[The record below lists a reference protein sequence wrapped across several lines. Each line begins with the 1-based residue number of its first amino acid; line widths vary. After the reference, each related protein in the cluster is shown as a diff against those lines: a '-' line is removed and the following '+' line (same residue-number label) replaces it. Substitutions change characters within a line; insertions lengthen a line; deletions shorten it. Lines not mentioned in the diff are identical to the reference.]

1 MQLDITKAFT
11 YILDDREWASKLAI
25 SAGIALASLVF
36 SIVLVGFSG
45 WALLL
50 GYLVE
55 LIRNLNANVPTPLP
69 RWDKFSDKLRRG
81 GNVLA
86 ALIVYN
92 LPLLLPTCCYI
103 TTSGFWGDN
112 FIGSAIGYLVMCCIL
127 PLVLAY
133 NLITWPMFALAIVRY
148 AEEDNIGVFF
158 QFGDLFSTVYRH
170 MSDTLQWAVF
180 MVIANIVLG
189 ILFVVP
195 CIGQAAA
202 PALAVP
208 IYGYLAS
215 QFANRIED
223 MPRPKR
229 KRPALR

>member
-1 MQLDITKAFT
+1 MDIGRAFT
-11 YILDDREWASKLAI
+11 YILDDREWTPKILI
-25 SAGIALASLVF
+25 SAGIALFSTFASVL
-36 SIVLVGFSG
+36 LVGLVG

-55 LIRNLNANVPTPLP
+55 LIHNLNTGLSTPLP
-69 RWDKFSDKLRRG
+69 RWTAFGEKLRKG

-92 LPLLLPTCCYI
+92 LPLALPICCYV
-103 TTSGFWGDN
+103 TTSSFWGDN
-112 FIGSAIGYLVMCCIL
+112 FIGSAIGYGVLCCVV
-127 PLVLAY
+127 PLLLIY

-158 QFGDLFSTVYRH
+158 QFGDLFSTNYRH
-170 MSDTLQWAVF
+170 LSDTLQWAFYMLV
-180 MVIANIVLG
+180 ANLILG
-189 ILFVVP
+189 ILFVIP
-195 CIGQAAA
+195 CIGQAVS

-208 IYGYLAS
+208 IYAYLAA
-215 QFANRIED
+215 QFAGRIED

-229 KRPALR
+229 KRPN

>member
-11 YILDDREWASKLAI
+11 YILDDREWASKLAV

-36 SIVLVGFSG
+36 SIVLVGLAG

-50 GYLVE
+50 GYMVE

-69 RWDKFSDKLRRG
+69 RWDNLGDKLRRG
-81 GNVLA
+81 GNVLT

-92 LPLLLPTCCYI
+92 LPLLLPLCCFL
-103 TTSGFWGDN
+103 TTSSFWGDN
-112 FIGSAIGYLVMCCIL
+112 FIGSAIGLGVIFCIV
-127 PLVLAY
+127 PLVFIY
-133 NLITWPMFALAIVRY
+133 NLITWPMFALGIVRY

-170 MSDTLQWAVF
+170 LGDTLQWAMF

-189 ILFVVP
+189 LLFVIP
-195 CIGQAAA
+195 CVGQAAA
-202 PALAVP
+202 PALAIP

-215 QFANRIED
+215 KFASRIED
-223 MPRPKR
+223 APRPKR
-229 KRPALR
+229 KRR

>member
-1 MQLDITKAFT
+1 MEFGRAFT
-11 YILDDREWASKLAI
+11 YILDDREWTPKLLI
-25 SAGIALASLVF
+25 TAGIALLSTFGSVL
-36 SIVLVGFSG
+36 LVGLLG

-55 LIRNLNANVPTPLP
+55 LIHNLNTGLQTPLP
-69 RWDKFSDKLRRG
+69 HWVGFTEKLRKG

-92 LPLLLPTCCYI
+92 LPLLIPICCYA
-103 TTSGFWGDN
+103 TTSSFWGDN
-112 FIGSAIGYLVMCCIL
+112 FIGSAIGYGVYCCIV
-127 PLVLAY
+127 PLILLY
-133 NLITWPMFALAIVRY
+133 NFITWPMVALAMVRY

-170 MSDTLQWAVF
+170 FNDTLQWIFF
-180 MVIANIVLG
+180 MMVVNFALA
-189 ILFVVP
+189 ILFVIP

-202 PALAVP
+202 PALAIPV
-208 IYGYLAS
+208 YAYFAS
-215 QFANRIED
+215 RYAVRIED

-229 KRPALR
+229 KYRV

>member
-1 MQLDITKAFT
+1 MDSSRAFT
-11 YILDDREWASKLAI
+11 YILDDREWAPKLLI
-25 SAGIALASLVF
+25 SAGIALVSVF
-36 SIVLVGFSG
+36 TSILLVGLVG

-55 LIRNLNANVPTPLP
+55 LIRSLNAGHPTPLP
-69 RWDKFSDKLRRG
+69 HWVNLSAKLRHG

-92 LPLLLPTCCYI
+92 LPLLIPACCYI
-103 TTSGFWGDN
+103 TTSSFWGDN
-112 FIGSAIGYLVMCCIL
+112 FIGSAIGFGVWCCIV
-127 PLVLAY
+127 PLILAY

-170 MSDTLQWAVF
+170 LTDTLQWALF
-180 MVIANIVLG
+180 TLIANGVLL
-189 ILFVVP
+189 ILFVIP
-195 CIGQAAA
+195 CVGQAAA
-202 PALAVP
+202 PALAIP
-208 IYGYLAS
+208 IYGFLAS
-215 QFANRIED
+215 QFATRIED

-229 KRPALR
+229 KRP

>member
-1 MQLDITKAFT
+1 MDISKAFT
-11 YILDDREWASKLAI
+11 YILDDREWASKLLI
-25 SAGIALASLVF
+25 SAGIALASVLTSV
-36 SIVLVGFSG
+36 VLVGLVG

-55 LIRNLNANVPTPLP
+55 LIRNLNADMQTPLP
-69 RWDKFSDKLRRG
+69 HWVLLGEKLRKG

-103 TTSGFWGDN
+103 TTSSFWGDN
-112 FIGSAIGYLVMCCIL
+112 FIGSAIGFVVLCCVV
-127 PLVLAY
+127 PLILAY
-133 NLITWPMFALAIVRY
+133 NLVTWPMFALAIVRY

-170 MSDTLQWAVF
+170 FSDTMQWALF
-180 MVIANIVLG
+180 TAIANFVLL
-189 ILFVVP
+189 ILFVIP
-195 CIGQAAA
+195 CVGQAAA
-202 PALAVP
+202 PALAIP

-215 QFANRIED
+215 KFASRIED
-223 MPRPKR
+223 VPRPKR
-229 KRPALR
+229 KRPLPR